1 MFANMFAKMF
11 ATLALFATLVNASS
25 DHPVPESDPLHLTN
39 STANPMHDMSAPTT
53 RSSYYCEWTYWNN
66 MFWTGLT
73 EVKVNKQK
81 SFRKCAL
88 ACCRN
93 KYCATFDWGKR
104 NKECYQY
111 NENLNDGLEYYDDTR
126 VWKAGTLTLKNGH
139 YY

>member
-1 MFANMFAKMF
+1 MIANMFAKMF

-39 STANPMHDMSAPTT
+39 STANPMHGMSAPTT

-73 EVKVNKQK
+73 EVKVNRQR

-88 ACCRN
+88 ACCRQQVLRHLRL
-93 KYCATFDWGKR
+93 GK
-104 NKECYQY
+104 KEQR
-111 NENLNDGLEYYDDTR
+111 LLS
-126 VWKAGTLTLKNGH
+126 VQ
-139 YY
+139 